1 MTEKSEKP
9 RVGGPAHGT
18 RPPFEKG
25 NLLARKHGAFSRRT
39 VDPVAEEV
47 IAEAVEVAPYL
58 DRPEFRPALEAWAR
72 SEAACRLVDE
82 WIQAN
87 GLFDEDGKE
96 TMSIGSLI
104 SLERLAKDQ
113 RAALGLDPASR
124 TRIEKDLAIVRG
136 SRGDLEALA
145 ARGRAALE
153 ARNGDTE

>member
-25 NLLARKHGAFSRRT
+25 NLLARKHGAFSRRI

-58 DRPEFRPALEAWAR
+58 DRPEFRPAVEAWAR
-72 SEAACRLVDE
+72 SEAQARLVDD
-82 WIQAN
+82 WIQAH
-87 GLFDEDGKE
+87 GLFDEEGNP
-96 TMSIGSLI
+96 TISIGSLVAI
-104 SLERLAKDQ
+104 ERLAKEN

-124 TRIEKDLAIVRG
+124 AKIEKDLALVRG

-145 ARGRAALE
+145 ASGRAALE
-153 ARNGDTE
+153 ARNGDDS

>member
-1 MTEKSEKP
+1 MTEKSERP

-25 NLLARKHGAFSRRT
+25 NLLARKHGAFSRRI
-39 VDPVAEEV
+39 VDPVAAEV

-82 WIQAN
+82 WIAVH
-87 GLFDEDGKE
+87 GLFDEEGKP
-96 TMSIGSLI
+96 TMSIGSLVAI
-104 SLERLAKDQ
+104 ERLAKEN

-124 TRIEKDLAIVRG
+124 AKIEKDLALVRG

-145 ARGRAALE
+145 ASGRAALE
-153 ARNGDTE
+153 ARNGGDS